1 MIPEVSQLSSS
12 FLFPEAAHDRMIAW
26 AIQGVCLVI
35 LVPFDHEDN
44 NGGDIS

>member
-1 MIPEVSQLSSS
+1 MVPEVNQLSSS
-12 FLFPEAAHDRMIAW
+12 FFFQEAAHDRVITW

-44 NGGDIS
+44 NGGEIS